1 MVLFHGSSSNESLT
15 RGERQYRRIHTAP
28 ARVEGITLTARRW
41 SLRTRFVLFALASL
55 IPLVVVVYFFL
66 DRSVDRNSQLLIDN
80 EYTIAGMVDS
90 SLSGYLD
97 RNVTA
102 LENLSQVTAVTEL
115 DSDNVNTL
123 LGEAN
128 TVRPEMTSLFLV
140 NDQLQL
146 VGSSGNLQPGTFL
159 NGVSDQLNRTIVDR
173 VVRVS
178 SRIAVSD
185 ESAIVVVTV
194 PVIPVSETE
203 PVSDGTGGTAPDVS
217 GPPPPNAQTTQPGQ
231 VVGVIGGVFPLDN
244 LKQLVLPFAQG
255 ETGIAI
261 VTEGEI
267 FLATN
272 DIYRRGSAFLEDRAP
287 VIQRALDGETGDAI
301 TGDAFGTNRIDVYR
315 PVTFEGSEWAV
326 IVSNETVR
334 TFTQNIWYRG
344 LIVLALAAV
353 VILAMAVA
361 LGEHTA
367 RPLRL
372 LSRKAAAM
380 QRGNFGTTIE
390 PVGSGEI
397 LSLSTAMSEMSH
409 QLESQVHGLEQ
420 SQSDRERQTGQ
431 MRDLLRRTL
440 RLQEDERR
448 RIAGEIHDAVSPLI
462 TGALYQARALKM
474 TNGSTPAE
482 DRDQS
487 LTKVGQLLE
496 RASEELHGVIF
507 DLRPPDLDDIGV
519 VAALEAYIQSLQ
531 RTGFTCHLEV
541 TNDLPPLTPE
551 VRLGIY
557 RIVQEALHNVMRHSG
572 ADEVVVRLESTA
584 DLLRITIR
592 DNGAGFDPERAVR
605 PTSLGLLS
613 MRERAAAIGAT
624 FTIVSRPGG
633 GTAIVLERPHTG
645 NVMSDDVLADLIG
658 TDGNRSPLEVA
669 TSMPEHGTHERPVA
683 VPAGPDREDPDAP
696 ISASQPPD

>member
-1 MVLFHGSSSNESLT
+1 M
-15 RGERQYRRIHTAP
+15 
-28 ARVEGITLTARRW
+28 
-41 SLRTRFVLFALASL
+41 LFALASL
-55 IPLVVVVYFFL
+55 IPLFVVVYFFL
-66 DRSVDRNSQLLIDN
+66 DRSIDRNSQLLVDN

-90 SLSGYLD
+90 SLSGYLN
-97 RNVTA
+97 RNVAA
-102 LENLSQVTAVTEL
+102 LENLSQVPAVTEL
-115 DSDNVNTL
+115 DSNRVNTL
-123 LGEAN
+123 LGEVT
-128 TVRPEMTSLFLV
+128 TVRPEINGLFVV
-140 NDQLQL
+140 NEQLQL
-146 VGSSGNLQPGTFL
+146 VGSSGNLQPPGL
-159 NGVSDQLNRTIVDR
+159 LDNVSDQLGQTMVNRE
-173 VVRVS
+173 VRVS
-178 SRIAVSD
+178 PRIDVSD
-185 ESAIVVVTV
+185 ESTIVVVSV

-203 PVSDGTGGTAPDVS
+203 TVSDGTGGTATNPTVPQS
-217 GPPPPNAQTTQPGQ
+217 PAPPSTPPGQ
-231 VVGVIGGVFPLDN
+231 VVGVIGAILALDN
-244 LKQLVLPFAQG
+244 LEQLVLPFARG
-255 ETGIAI
+255 ETEIAI
-261 VTEGEI
+261 VSETEV

-272 DIYRRGSAFLEDRAP
+272 DIYREESAFLQSRGS
-287 VIQRALDGETGDAI
+287 VIQQALDGETGDVI
-301 TGDAFGTNRIDVYR
+301 TRDMSGARRVDVYQ
-315 PVTFEGSEWAV
+315 PVTFEGATWAV
-326 IVSNETVR
+326 VVSNPTIQ
-334 TFTQNIWYRG
+334 TFAQNVWSRG
-344 LIVLALAAV
+344 VIVLTLAAL

-361 LGEHTA
+361 LGELTA

-380 QRGNFGTTIE
+380 QRGDFGTTIE
-390 PVGSGEI
+390 PIGSGEI

-420 SQSDRERQTGQ
+420 SQSERERQTGQ

-474 TNGSTPAE
+474 TNGSTPVE
-482 DRDQS
+482 DRDLS

-519 VAALEAYIQSLQ
+519 VAALEAYIHSLQ
-531 RTGFTCHLEV
+531 RTGFTCTLEV
-541 TNDLPPLTPE
+541 TDDLPPLTPE

-572 ADEVVVRLESTA
+572 ADEVVVRLESTS

-613 MRERAAAIGAT
+613 MRERAAVIGAT

-633 GTAIVLERPHTG
+633 GTAIVLERPNTG

-658 TDGNRSPLEVA
+658 IEGHRSQLEV
-669 TSMPEHGTHERPVA
+669 TTPMPENGTLDLPVG
-683 VPAGPDREDPDAP
+683 VPAGPDREDADAHNP
-696 ISASQPPD
+696 TPRPQG

>member
-1 MVLFHGSSSNESLT
+1 M
-15 RGERQYRRIHTAP
+15 
-28 ARVEGITLTARRW
+28 
-41 SLRTRFVLFALASL
+41 LFALASL
-55 IPLVVVVYFFL
+55 IPLFVVVYFFL
-66 DRSVDRNSQLLIDN
+66 DRSIDRNSELLIDN
-80 EYTIAGMVDS
+80 EYTIVGMVDS
-90 SLSGYLD
+90 SLSGYLN

-102 LENLSQVTAVTEL
+102 LENLSKKPAVTGL
-115 DSDNVNTL
+115 DSDAVNTL
-123 LGEAN
+123 LGEAT
-128 TVRPEMTSLFLV
+128 TVRPEINGLFVV

-146 VGSSGNLQPGTFL
+146 VGSSGNLQPPDL
-159 NGVSDQLNRTIVDR
+159 LDDVSDQLGQTMVLRR
-173 VVRVS
+173 ARVS
-178 SRIAVSD
+178 PRINVSA
-185 ESAIVVVTV
+185 ESTIVVVTV

-203 PVSDGTGGTAPDVS
+203 PGGDGTGGTATNPTVPQS
-217 GPPPPNAQTTQPGQ
+217 PTAPATPPGR
-231 VVGVIGGVFPLDN
+231 VVGVIGAIFALDN
-244 LKQLVLPFAQG
+244 LEQLVLPFARG

-261 VTEGEI
+261 VSEGEV

-272 DIYRRGSAFLEDRAP
+272 DIYRDETAFLQSRGSL
-287 VIQRALDGETGDAI
+287 VQRALDGETGDAI
-301 TGDAFGTNRIDVYR
+301 TRDSSGDRRVDVYQ
-315 PVTFEGSEWAV
+315 PVTFEGANWAV
-326 IVSNETVR
+326 IVSNPTVQ
-334 TFTQNIWYRG
+334 TFAQNVWSRG
-344 LIVLALAAV
+344 VMVLALAAL

-361 LGEHTA
+361 LGELTA

-380 QRGNFGTTIE
+380 QRGDFGTTIE

-409 QLESQVHGLEQ
+409 QLESQVHGLER
-420 SQSDRERQTGQ
+420 SQSERERQTGQ

-482 DRDQS
+482 DRDLS

-531 RTGFTCHLEV
+531 RTGFTCKLEV
-541 TNDLPPLTPE
+541 TDDLPPLTPE

-572 ADEVVVRLESTA
+572 ADEVVVRLESTP

-613 MRERAAAIGAT
+613 MRERAAVIGAT

-633 GTAIVLERPHTG
+633 GTAIVLERPSTG

-658 TDGNRSPLEVA
+658 IEGNRSQLEVTTA
-669 TSMPEHGTHERPVA
+669 IPENGTPERSVA
-683 VPAGPDREDPDAP
+683 VTAGTDREEADEQNPRPQLPD
-696 ISASQPPD
+696 

>member
-1 MVLFHGSSSNESLT
+1 M
-15 RGERQYRRIHTAP
+15 
-28 ARVEGITLTARRW
+28 LTARRW

-55 IPLVVVVYFFL
+55 IPLFVVVYFFL
-66 DRSVDRNSQLLIDN
+66 DRSIDRNSQLLVDN

-90 SLSGYLD
+90 SLSGYLN

-102 LENLSQVTAVTEL
+102 LENLSQVPAVTEL
-115 DSDNVNTL
+115 DSSGVNTL
-123 LGEAN
+123 LGEAT
-128 TVRPEMTSLFLV
+128 TVRPELNGLFLV

-146 VGSSGNLQPGTFL
+146 VGSSGNLQPPGL
-159 NGVSDQLNRTIVDR
+159 LGDVSDQLGQTMANRE
-173 VVRVS
+173 VRIS
-178 SRIAVSD
+178 PRIDVSD
-185 ESAIVVVTV
+185 ESAIVVVSV

-203 PVSDGTGGTAPDVS
+203 AVSDGTGGTAANPTVPR
-217 GPPPPNAQTTQPGQ
+217 PPTAPATPPGR
-231 VVGVIGGVFPLDN
+231 VVGVIGAILPLDN
-244 LKQLVLPFAQG
+244 LEQLVLPFARG
-255 ETGIAI
+255 ETEIAI
-261 VTEGEI
+261 VSEREV

-272 DIYRRGSAFLEDRAP
+272 DIYREETAFLQSRGS
-287 VIQRALDGETGDAI
+287 VIQQALDGESGDVI
-301 TGDAFGTNRIDVYR
+301 TRDTLGIRRVDVYR
-315 PVTFEGSEWAV
+315 PVTFEGATWAV
-326 IVSNETVR
+326 IVSNQTVH
-334 TFTQNIWYRG
+334 TFTHSVWSRG
-344 LIVLALAAV
+344 VTVLALAAL
-353 VILAMAVA
+353 VILAMAVV
-361 LGEHTA
+361 LGELTA

-380 QRGNFGTTIE
+380 QQGNFGTTIE

-420 SQSDRERQTGQ
+420 SQTERERQTSE

-462 TGALYQARALKM
+462 TGALYQARALEM

-482 DRDQS
+482 ERDRS
-487 LTKVGQLLE
+487 LAKVGQLLE

-507 DLRPPDLDDIGV
+507 ELRPPDLDDIGV

-541 TNDLPPLTPE
+541 TADLPPLTPE

-613 MRERAAAIGAT
+613 MRERAAVIGAT

-633 GTAIVLERPHTG
+633 GTAIVLERPNTG
-645 NVMSDDVLADLIG
+645 NVMSDDVLADLISIEG
-658 TDGNRSPLEVA
+658 HRPHLEA
-669 TSMPEHGTHERPVA
+669 TTPMPENGTLEHPVT
-683 VPAGPDREDPDAP
+683 VPAGPDREDADAP
-696 ISASQPPD
+696 HSTPRPQE

>member
-1 MVLFHGSSSNESLT
+1 MF
-15 RGERQYRRIHTAP
+15 
-28 ARVEGITLTARRW
+28 
-41 SLRTRFVLFALASL
+41 FALACL

-66 DRSVDRNSQLLIDN
+66 DRGIERNNELLINN

-90 SLSGYLD
+90 SLSGYLN

-102 LENLSQVTAVTEL
+102 LENLSQVQAVTEL
-115 DSDNVNTL
+115 DFSKVDTL

-128 TVRPEMTSLFLV
+128 TLRPEMTGLFLV

-146 VGSSGNLQPGTFL
+146 VGSSGNLQP
-159 NGVSDQLNRTIVDR
+159 VSLIDGLSGQLGQTMVNREA
-173 VVRVS
+173 RVS
-178 SRIAVSD
+178 PRIDVSD
-185 ESAIVVVTV
+185 ESTIVVVSV

-203 PVSDGTGGTAPDVS
+203 PVSDGTGGTTSDPSAPR
-217 GPPPPNAQTTQPGQ
+217 PATAPTTPPGQ
-231 VVGVIGGVFPLDN
+231 VVGVIGAIFALDN
-244 LKQLVLPFAQG
+244 LEQLVLPFAQG
-255 ETGIAI
+255 ETEIAI
-261 VTEGEI
+261 VSEGEI
-267 FLATN
+267 FLATSN
-272 DIYRRGSAFLEDRAP
+272 IYREGSAFLESRAP
-287 VIQRALDGETGDAI
+287 VIQRALDGETGDFI
-301 TGDAFGTNRIDVYR
+301 TRDTFGSSRIDVFQ

-326 IVSNETVR
+326 VVSNQTVR

-344 LIVLALAAV
+344 LAVLALAAV
-353 VILAMAVA
+353 VILTMAVA

-380 QRGNFGTTIE
+380 QRGDFGTTIE

-397 LSLSTAMSEMSH
+397 LLLSTAMSEMSD
-409 QLESQVHGLEQ
+409 QLESQVQGLEQ
-420 SQSDRERQTGQ
+420 SQSERERQTRQ

-448 RIAGEIHDAVSPLI
+448 RLASEIHDAVSPLI

-474 TNGSTPAE
+474 TNGSAE
-482 DRDQS
+482 AGDRDQS

-519 VAALEAYIQSLQ
+519 VAAIDAYIQSLQ
-531 RTGFTCHLEV
+531 RTGFSCTLEV
-541 TNDLPPLTPE
+541 TDSLPPLTPE

-572 ADEVVVRLESTA
+572 ADEVVVRLESTRE
-584 DLLRITIR
+584 LLRITIR
-592 DNGAGFDPERAVR
+592 DNGSGFDPNSAVR

-613 MRERAAAIGAT
+613 MRERAAVIGAT

-633 GTAIVLERPHTG
+633 GTAIVLERPNTG
-645 NVMSDDVLADLIG
+645 NVMSDDVLADLISIE
-658 TDGNRSPLEVA
+658 GNQNASETLAPTLD
-669 TSMPEHGTHERPVA
+669 ERPSELPVSVS
-683 VPAGPDREDPDAP
+683 VPAGPHREDSHDQNPSQRP
-696 ISASQPPD
+696 IG

>member
-1 MVLFHGSSSNESLT
+1 
-15 RGERQYRRIHTAP
+15 
-28 ARVEGITLTARRW
+28 
-41 SLRTRFVLFALASL
+41 VLFALASL
-55 IPLVVVVYFFL
+55 IPLFVVVYFFL
-66 DRSVDRNSQLLIDN
+66 DRSIDRNSQLLVDN

-90 SLSGYLD
+90 SLSGYLN
-97 RNVTA
+97 RNVAA
-102 LENLSQVTAVTEL
+102 LENLSQVPAVTEL
-115 DSDNVNTL
+115 DSNRVNTL
-123 LGEAN
+123 LGEVT
-128 TVRPEMTSLFLV
+128 TVRPEINGLFVV
-140 NDQLQL
+140 NEQLQL
-146 VGSSGNLQPGTFL
+146 VGSSGNLQPPGL
-159 NGVSDQLNRTIVDR
+159 LDNVSDQLGQTMVNRE
-173 VVRVS
+173 VRVS
-178 SRIAVSD
+178 PRIDVSD
-185 ESAIVVVTV
+185 ESTIVVVSV

-203 PVSDGTGGTAPDVS
+203 TVSDGTGGTATNPTVPQS
-217 GPPPPNAQTTQPGQ
+217 PTPPSTPPGQ
-231 VVGVIGGVFPLDN
+231 VVGVIGAILALDN
-244 LKQLVLPFAQG
+244 LEQLVLPFARG
-255 ETGIAI
+255 ETEIAI
-261 VTEGEI
+261 VSESEV

-272 DIYRRGSAFLEDRAP
+272 DIYREESAFLQSRGS
-287 VIQRALDGETGDAI
+287 VIQQALDGETGDVI
-301 TGDAFGTNRIDVYR
+301 TRDMSGARRVDVYQ
-315 PVTFEGSEWAV
+315 PVTFEGATWAV
-326 IVSNETVR
+326 IVSNPTIQ
-334 TFTQNIWYRG
+334 TFAQNVWSRG
-344 LIVLALAAV
+344 VIVLTLAAL

-361 LGEHTA
+361 LGELTA

-380 QRGNFGTTIE
+380 QRGDFGTTIE
-390 PVGSGEI
+390 PIGSGEI

-420 SQSDRERQTGQ
+420 SQSERERQTGQ

-474 TNGSTPAE
+474 TNGSTPVE
-482 DRDQS
+482 DRDLS

-519 VAALEAYIQSLQ
+519 VAALEAYIHSLQ
-531 RTGFTCHLEV
+531 RTGFTCTLEV
-541 TNDLPPLTPE
+541 TDDLPPLTPE

-572 ADEVVVRLESTA
+572 ADEVVVRLESTS

-613 MRERAAAIGAT
+613 MRERAAVIGAT

-633 GTAIVLERPHTG
+633 GTAIVLERPNTG

-658 TDGNRSPLEVA
+658 IEGHRSHLEV
-669 TSMPEHGTHERPVA
+669 TTPIPENGTLDLPVG
-683 VPAGPDREDPDAP
+683 VPVGPDQEDANALNPTP
-696 ISASQPPD
+696 RPQG